1 MQAYYTF
8 VAKSMK
14 SNKIMWTEPYFDFP
28 TGLSMIT
35 ASKAIYYT
43 KGNTQFLLG
52 VVAMD
57 LLMSKVIEVEPNY
70 SEIIK

>member
-14 SNKIMWTEPYFDFP
+14 SNKIMWTEPYSDFV

-35 ASKAIYYT
+35 ASKAIYYM

-52 VVAMD
+52 VVGMD
-57 LLMSKVIEVEPNY
+57 LLMSKIIEVEPNY
-70 SEIIK
+70 NKTLE